1 MRFTRGSSTSLIS
14 ESQTEEITEDNRET
28 EESETESISAGSE
41 GPKPKQLCVIEGLGI
56 NAIAQALAAAKALL
70 VKHFHHSARA
80 TEELRKKQES
90 MNQPT
95 HKLVNECKTRW
106 NSTFYMCRSLL
117 QNRWPVSA
125 VIADESVTRVEHRR
139 LGLSNAQWE
148 LLGDLVK
155 ILHPLEIGTT
165 HLCSESTS
173 SISSILP
180 VLFGI
185 LRHLE
190 VKEGDLN

>member
-1 MRFTRGSSTSLIS
+1 MTERFFAILFYNNGNNTHAQASRDYRIGLLLKDRSDPIPIS
-14 ESQTEEITEDNRET
+14 RKSCRYMVKPITDPIIGAT
-28 EESETESISAGSE
+28 
-41 GPKPKQLCVIEGLGI
+41 L
-56 NAIAQALAAAKALL
+56 QALAAAKAL

-106 NSTFYMCRSLL
+106 NSTFYMCQSLL

-139 LGLSNAQWE
+139 LDLSNAQWE

-185 LRHLE
+185 LKHLE
-190 VKEGDLN
+190 VKEGD